1 MRILLILRGN
11 YYAGQEEFIKEN
23 RLKDYTLDLN
33 SLRLLSGSV
42 SKIVSK
48 YKNLNLKN
56 DEELYKILLQFL
68 EMRMQKGEFC
78 IINAYNETLKVYKEL
93 AKQYRY
99 DIYIIDFK
107 SSLEECLRKNEQK
120 AKERGYI
127 VSQSLLKKTHHL
139 LERIPKKYTILNPND
154 WKKCLYQ
161 MPNLSKYRKIHHIG
175 DIQGCFSIL
184 KEYLQELEDDE
195 CYIFLGDYIDRGIKW
210 QGLKILA

>member
-107 SSLEECLRKNEQK
+107 
-120 AKERGYI
+120 
-127 VSQSLLKKTHHL
+127 
-139 LERIPKKYTILNPND
+139 
-154 WKKCLYQ
+154 
-161 MPNLSKYRKIHHIG
+161 
-175 DIQGCFSIL
+175 
-184 KEYLQELEDDE
+184 
-195 CYIFLGDYIDRGIKW
+195 
-210 QGLKILA
+210 

>member
-23 RLKDYTLDLN
+23 HLKDYTLDLN

-42 SKIVSK
+42 SKIASK

-56 DEELYKILLQFL
+56 DEELYKILLQLL

-78 IINAYNETLKVYKEL
+78 IVNAYNETLKIYKEL

-99 DIYIIDFK
+99 SIYVIDFK
-107 SSLEECLRKNEQK
+107 SSLEESLEKNEQK

-127 VSQSLLKKTHHL
+127 VSQTHLEQTHHL
-139 LERIPKKYTILNPND
+139 LKRTPKNI
-154 WKKCLYQ
+154 
-161 MPNLSKYRKIHHIG
+161 R
-175 DIQGCFSIL
+175 F
-184 KEYLQELEDDE
+184 
-195 CYIFLGDYIDRGIKW
+195 
-210 QGLKILA
+210 